1 MLLLRR
7 ILENI
12 FHVVVSQRSG
22 YPLNNFRTMSMTCH
36 VYIEILETNTEVKT
50 PKLPWWSFNTNG
62 NDHIIIMAVLI
73 KCYLFSIPENLLFM
87 SYILYLSVASIIITD
102 IYKQQKNLHIIGPG
116 LVSFLTNS
124 SGVDAIIRLLLS
136 TEKTKINPEA

>member
-7 ILENI
+7 ILGNI
-12 FHVVVSQRSG
+12 FHIVVSQRSG

-73 KCYLFSIPENLLFM
+73 KCYLFSIPENLMFM
-87 SYILYLSVASIIITD
+87 SYILYLLSVASIIITD
-102 IYKQQKNLHIIGPG
+102 IYKQQKNLHILLALAWFLFWRIH
-116 LVSFLTNS
+116 LVLMLSLDYFY
-124 SGVDAIIRLLLS
+124 LL
-136 TEKTKINPEA
+136 KRQK